1 MNIKKANISW
11 IFFAIYVITYLYLG
25 VCIGNTMS
33 KMLNLGGA
41 ALSCIIVVMVILLAF
56 VGCAAALIV
65 LLKENLKNEKAAAR
79 RRRRAVRNDSF
90 FTNELLPALA
100 SYLLVIIS
108 RGIYIV
114 QFADG
119 KLTGN
124 VGLYEQI
131 SSGAGGEFDIIN
143 GVERLYA
150 YLLKGFCVLLGNVPD
165 AVYILNVVCQ
175 VVLVFC
181 CYLFLRVAAGKAAA
195 LSSSVLFLCIPY
207 FYHVL
212 AVCEPAQLL
221 MALFMVGMCIS
232 AFVLKRSV
240 FDLGGKGMLPAYLL
254 CGLISGML
262 ITLDLTALLIPL
274 TVIVV
279 FLVSVQGRRAELAC
293 FVLGMLVGIPAGMI
307 LLNVDVSGTLFSVKT
322 SSYTLMERA
331 RFDFSRYIESYELA
345 LSKPALLLALPEEL
359 VLLCVIAFGGI
370 AAVLFFWC
378 EHDVLRIIAVPYLG
392 IIPFACFDT
401 GYAMGFDTGFL
412 IACVGVLTAAI
423 TVGVIYLMGQPVVE
437 VEARRKSADA
447 DDEEAEGE
455 QIEAREKETD
465 ASLKKEKKEKAVKEE
480 KKAKKEKSVKEE
492 KKVKKEKPVK
502 EGKKVKEKKADKEE
516 EAVTKE
522 APVRQQAV
530 AAKEVPINKE
540 AAPKKEEPVKEQAV
554 VVEEKPVRQQT
565 AVVEEKPIKEQTAV
579 VEEKPV
585 RQQTAAA
592 EEKPVKVQAV
602 VSEEKPVKAQTAVA
616 EKVTVN
622 KEVTA
627 AKEVTASKE
636 AVAMKEK
643 AVMQEKAPVE
653 TMSTKSAPQAA
664 GAGKT
669 QPAEKP
675 RMIENPLPLPK
686 KHEHR
691 EMDYAYPV
699 SAERMHYDVDVR
711 DGDDFDH

>member
-1 MNIKKANISW
+1 MNIKKSNISW

-65 LLKENLKNEKAAAR
+65 LIKENSKNEKAAAR
-79 RRRRAVRNDSF
+79 RRRRAVRNISF
-90 FTNELLPALA
+90 FANELLPALA

-119 KLTGN
+119 KLTGKHI
-124 VGLYEQI
+124 VLLYDEI
-131 SSGAGGEFDIIN
+131 TSGSRVEFDIFN

-150 YLLKGFCVLLGNVPD
+150 YLVKGFCILLGNEPD
-165 AVYILNVVCQ
+165 AVYMLNLVCQ

-207 FYHVL
+207 FYRAL
-212 AVCEPAQLL
+212 TICEPAQLL
-221 MALFMVGMCIS
+221 MALFMAGMCIS

-293 FVLGMLVGIPAGMI
+293 FVLGILVGIPVGMV

-322 SSYTLMERA
+322 SSFTLTERA
-331 RFDFSRYIESYELA
+331 RFDFSNYIASYELA

-423 TVGVIYLMGQPVVE
+423 TVGVIYLMGQPVAE
-437 VEARRKSADA
+437 VEARRKKADA
-447 DDEEAEGE
+447 GDEEADGG
-455 QIEAREKETD
+455 QTEAREKETA
-465 ASLKKEKKEKAVKEE
+465 ASPKKEKKKKEKPVKEE
-480 KKAKKEKSVKEE
+480 KKAKKEKPAKEE
-492 KKVKKEKPVK
+492 KKA
-502 EGKKVKEKKADKEE
+502 KEKKADKVEQ
-516 EAVTKE
+516 AVTKE
-522 APVRQQAV
+522 KPINKETAV
-530 AAKEVPINKE
+530 TKEEPINKE
-540 AAPKKEEPVKEQAV
+540 AASTKEVTVRQQTAVTKEEPVNKATVTTKEEPVKEQAV
-554 VVEEKPVRQQT
+554 
-565 AVVEEKPIKEQTAV
+565 
-579 VEEKPV
+579 
-585 RQQTAAA
+585 AA
-592 EEKPVKVQAV
+592 EEKPVKVQ
-602 VSEEKPVKAQTAVA
+602 TAA
-616 EKVTVN
+616 AKELTVN

-627 AKEVTASKE
+627 AEEVTASKE
-636 AVAMKEK
+636 AVATKEN

-653 TMSTKSAPQAA
+653 TVSAKSAPQAVD
-664 GAGKT
+664 AGKT

-711 DGDDFDH
+711 DGDDFDR

>member
-1 MNIKKANISW
+1 MNIKKSNISW

-65 LLKENLKNEKAAAR
+65 LIKENSKNEKAAAR
-79 RRRRAVRNDSF
+79 RRRRAVRNNSF
-90 FTNELLPALA
+90 FANELLPALA

-119 KLTGN
+119 KLTGKHI
-124 VGLYEQI
+124 VLLYDEI
-131 SSGAGGEFDIIN
+131 TSGSRVEFDIFN

-150 YLLKGFCVLLGNVPD
+150 YLVKGFCILLGNEPD
-165 AVYILNVVCQ
+165 AVYMLNLVCQ

-207 FYHVL
+207 FYRAL
-212 AVCEPAQLL
+212 TICEPAQLL
-221 MALFMVGMCIS
+221 MALFMAGMCIS

-293 FVLGMLVGIPAGMI
+293 FVLGILVGIPVGMV

-322 SSYTLMERA
+322 SSFTLTERA
-331 RFDFSRYIESYELA
+331 MFDFSEYIASYELA
-345 LSKPALLLALPEEL
+345 LSKSALLLALPEEL

-423 TVGVIYLMGQPVVE
+423 TVGVIYLMGQPVAE
-437 VEARRKSADA
+437 VEARRKKAAA
-447 DDEEAEGE
+447 DDEEADGG
-455 QIEAREKETD
+455 QTEAREKETA
-465 ASLKKEKKEKAVKEE
+465 ASPKKEKKKKEKPVKEE
-480 KKAKKEKSVKEE
+480 KKAKKEKPAKEE
-492 KKVKKEKPVK
+492 KKA
-502 EGKKVKEKKADKEE
+502 KEKKADKVEQ
-516 EAVTKE
+516 AVTKE
-522 APVRQQAV
+522 KPINKETAV
-530 AAKEVPINKE
+530 TKEEPINKE
-540 AAPKKEEPVKEQAV
+540 AASTKEVT
-554 VVEEKPVRQQT
+554 VRQQT
-565 AVVEEKPIKEQTAV
+565 AVTKEEPVNKATVATKEEPVREQAV
-579 VEEKPV
+579 V
-585 RQQTAAA
+585 A
-592 EEKPVKVQAV
+592 EEKPVKVQ
-602 VSEEKPVKAQTAVA
+602 TAA
-616 EKVTVN
+616 AKELTVN

-627 AKEVTASKE
+627 AEEVTASKE
-636 AVAMKEK
+636 AVATKEN
-643 AVMQEKAPVE
+643 AVMQEKAPME
-653 TMSTKSAPQAA
+653 TVSAKSAPQAVD
-664 GAGKT
+664 AGKT

-711 DGDDFDH
+711 DGDDFDR

>member
-1 MNIKKANISW
+1 MNIKKSNISW

-65 LLKENLKNEKAAAR
+65 LIKENSKNEKAAAR

-90 FTNELLPALA
+90 FANELLPALA
-100 SYLLVIIS
+100 SYLLVIVS

-165 AVYILNVVCQ
+165 AVHILNLVCQ

-207 FYHVL
+207 FYRAL
-212 AVCEPAQLL
+212 TICEPAQLL
-221 MALFMVGMCIS
+221 MALFMAGMCIS

-293 FVLGMLVGIPAGMI
+293 FVLGLFVGIPVGMV

-331 RFDFSRYIESYELA
+331 RFDFSRYIESYELV
-345 LSKPALLLALPEEL
+345 LSKPALLIALPEEL

-378 EHDVLRIIAVPYLG
+378 EHDVLRIIAVPYMG

-423 TVGVIYLMGQPVVE
+423 TVGVIYLMGQPIVE
-437 VEARRKSADA
+437 VEARRKRADA
-447 DDEEAEGE
+447 DDEEADGG
-455 QIEAREKETD
+455 QIDAREKETA
-465 ASLKKEKKEKAVKEE
+465 ASLKKEKKEKPIKEEKKAKKEKPVKEE
-480 KKAKKEKSVKEE
+480 KKAKKEKPVKEE
-492 KKVKKEKPVK
+492 KKAK
-502 EGKKVKEKKADKEE
+502 KEKKADKEE
-516 EAVTKE
+516 QVVT
-522 APVRQQAV
+522 
-530 AAKEVPINKE
+530 
-540 AAPKKEEPVKEQAV
+540 KEEPVKEQTAAATKEVTVNKEAV
-554 VVEEKPVRQQT
+554 ATKEVTVREQT
-565 AVVEEKPIKEQTAV
+565 AAVGEKPITE
-579 VEEKPV
+579 
-585 RQQTAAA
+585 QTAAA
-592 EEKPVKVQAV
+592 EEKPVRQQTVTMK
-602 VSEEKPVKAQTAVA
+602 EEPVKVQTAVA
-616 EKVTVN
+616 ENVTVN
-622 KEVTA
+622 KEATA
-627 AKEVTASKE
+627 TKEVTAGKE
-636 AVAMKEK
+636 AVATKEK

-653 TMSTKSAPQAA
+653 TMSAKSAPQAVN
-664 GAGKT
+664 AGKT

>member
-1 MNIKKANISW
+1 MNIKKSNISW
-11 IFFAIYVITYLYLG
+11 VFFAIYVITYLYLG

-65 LLKENLKNEKAAAR
+65 LIKENSKNEKAAVR
-79 RRRRAVRNDSF
+79 RRRRAVRNNSF
-90 FTNELLPALA
+90 FANELLPALA

-108 RGIYIV
+108 RGIYIM

-119 KLTGN
+119 KLTGKHI
-124 VGLYEQI
+124 VLLYDGI
-131 SSGAGGEFDIIN
+131 TSGARVEFDIFN

-150 YLLKGFCVLLGNVPD
+150 YLVKGFCILLGNVPD
-165 AVYILNVVCQ
+165 AVYMLNLVCQ

-207 FYHVL
+207 FYRAL
-212 AVCEPAQLL
+212 TVCEPAQLL
-221 MALFMVGMCIS
+221 MALFMAGMCIS

-293 FVLGMLVGIPAGMI
+293 FVLGILVGIPAGMV

-322 SSYTLMERA
+322 SSFTLMERA
-331 RFDFSRYIESYELA
+331 RFDFSRYIESYELT
-345 LSKPALLLALPEEL
+345 LSKSALLLALPEEL

-401 GYAMGFDTGFL
+401 GYTMGFDTGFL

-423 TVGVIYLMGQPVVE
+423 TVGVIYLMGQPIAV
-437 VEARRKSADA
+437 VEARKKKTDA
-447 DDEEAEGE
+447 DDEEADGG
-455 QIEAREKETD
+455 QIEAREKET
-465 ASLKKEKKEKAVKEE
+465 AATPKKAKKEKAVREEKKAKREKPVKEE
-480 KKAKKEKSVKEE
+480 KKAKKEKPVKEE
-492 KKVKKEKPVK
+492 KKAKEEKPAK
-502 EGKKVKEKKADKEE
+502 EEKKVKEKKADKEE
-516 EAVTKE
+516 
-522 APVRQQAV
+522 QA
-530 AAKEVPINKE
+530 ATIEKPINRE
-540 AAPKKEEPVKEQAV
+540 AAPTKEV
-554 VVEEKPVRQQT
+554 
-565 AVVEEKPIKEQTAV
+565 
-579 VEEKPV
+579 PV

-592 EEKPVKVQAV
+592 EEKSVNVQTV
-602 VSEEKPVKAQTAVA
+602 VAEEKPVKEQTVVA
-616 EKVTVN
+616 EEVTVN
-622 KEVTA
+622 KE
-627 AKEVTASKE
+627 
-636 AVAMKEK
+636 AVAAKEK

-653 TMSTKSAPQAA
+653 TMSAKSAPQAV

>member
-1 MNIKKANISW
+1 MNIKKSNISW

-65 LLKENLKNEKAAAR
+65 LIKENSKNEKAAVR
-79 RRRRAVRNDSF
+79 RRRRAVRNNSF
-90 FTNELLPALA
+90 FANELLPALA

-108 RGIYIV
+108 RGIYIM

-119 KLTGN
+119 KLTGKHI
-124 VGLYEQI
+124 VLLYDEI
-131 SSGAGGEFDIIN
+131 TSGARVEFDIFN

-150 YLLKGFCVLLGNVPD
+150 YLVKGFCILLGNVPD
-165 AVYILNVVCQ
+165 AVYMLNLVCQ

-207 FYHVL
+207 FYRAL
-212 AVCEPAQLL
+212 TVCEPAQLL
-221 MALFMVGMCIS
+221 MALFMAGMCIS

-293 FVLGMLVGIPAGMI
+293 FVLGILVGIPAGMV

-322 SSYTLMERA
+322 SSFTLMERA
-331 RFDFSRYIESYELA
+331 RFDFSRYIESYELI
-345 LSKPALLLALPEEL
+345 LSKSALLLALPEEL

-401 GYAMGFDTGFL
+401 GYTMGFDTGFL

-423 TVGVIYLMGQPVVE
+423 TVGVIYLMGQPIAV
-437 VEARRKSADA
+437 VEARKKKTDA
-447 DDEEAEGE
+447 DDEEADGG
-455 QIEAREKETD
+455 QIEAREKET
-465 ASLKKEKKEKAVKEE
+465 AATPKKAKKEKTVREEKKAKREKPVKEE
-480 KKAKKEKSVKEE
+480 KKAKKEKPVKEE
-492 KKVKKEKPVK
+492 KKAKEEKPAK
-502 EGKKVKEKKADKEE
+502 EEKKVKEKKADKEE
-516 EAVTKE
+516 
-522 APVRQQAV
+522 QA
-530 AAKEVPINKE
+530 ATIEKPINRE
-540 AAPKKEEPVKEQAV
+540 AAPTKEV
-554 VVEEKPVRQQT
+554 
-565 AVVEEKPIKEQTAV
+565 
-579 VEEKPV
+579 PV

-592 EEKPVKVQAV
+592 EEKPVNVQTV
-602 VSEEKPVKAQTAVA
+602 VAEEKPVKEQTVVA
-616 EKVTVN
+616 EEVTVN
-622 KEVTA
+622 KE
-627 AKEVTASKE
+627 
-636 AVAMKEK
+636 AVAAKEK

-653 TMSTKSAPQAA
+653 TMSAKSAPQAV

>member
-1 MNIKKANISW
+1 MNIKKSNISW

-33 KMLNLGGA
+33 KMLNLGGT

-65 LLKENLKNEKAAAR
+65 LIKDNSKNEKAAAR

-90 FTNELLPALA
+90 FANELLPALA

-108 RGIYIV
+108 RGIYIM

-119 KLTGN
+119 KLTGKH
-124 VGLYEQI
+124 VVLLYDGI
-131 SSGAGGEFDIIN
+131 TSGARVEFDIFN

-150 YLLKGFCVLLGNVPD
+150 YLVKGFCILLGNVPD
-165 AVYILNVVCQ
+165 AVYILNLVCQ

-207 FYHVL
+207 FYRAL
-212 AVCEPAQLL
+212 TICEPAQLL
-221 MALFMVGMCIS
+221 MALFMAGMCIS
-232 AFVLKRSV
+232 AFILKRSV
-240 FDLGGKGMLPAYLL
+240 FGLGGKGMLPAYLL

-279 FLVSVQGRRAELAC
+279 FFVSVQGRRAELAC
-293 FVLGMLVGIPAGMI
+293 FVLGILVGIPAGMV
-307 LLNVDVSGTLFSVKT
+307 LLNADVSGTLFSVKT
-322 SSYTLMERA
+322 SSFSLMERA
-331 RFDFSRYIESYELA
+331 RFDFSNYIASYELA
-345 LSKPALLLALPEEL
+345 SSKPALLLALPEEL

-412 IACVGVLTAAI
+412 IACIGVLTAAI
-423 TVGVIYLMGQPVVE
+423 TVGVIYLMGQPVAE
-437 VEARRKSADA
+437 VEARSKRADA
-447 DDEEAEGE
+447 DGGEADGG
-455 QIEAREKETD
+455 QIGAREKEAA

-480 KKAKKEKSVKEE
+480 KKAKKEK
-492 KKVKKEKPVK
+492 PV
-502 EGKKVKEKKADKEE
+502 V
-516 EAVTKE
+516 
-522 APVRQQAV
+522 QQTV
-530 AAKEVPINKE
+530 AAN
-540 AAPKKEEPVKEQAV
+540 EE
-554 VVEEKPVRQQT
+554 
-565 AVVEEKPIKEQTAV
+565 
-579 VEEKPV
+579 
-585 RQQTAAA
+585 
-592 EEKPVKVQAV
+592 
-602 VSEEKPVKAQTAVA
+602 PVKAQTAVA
-616 EKVTVN
+616 EKVTAN
-622 KEVTA
+622 
-627 AKEVTASKE
+627 KE
-636 AVAMKEK
+636 AVDTKEK
-643 AVMQEKAPVE
+643 AVMQEKAPME
-653 TMSTKSAPQAA
+653 TMGVKNAPQAV

>member
-1 MNIKKANISW
+1 MNIKKSNISW

-65 LLKENLKNEKAAAR
+65 LIKENSKNEKAAVR
-79 RRRRAVRNDSF
+79 RRRRAVRNNSF
-90 FTNELLPALA
+90 FANELLPALA

-108 RGIYIV
+108 RGIYIM

-119 KLTGN
+119 KLTGKHI
-124 VGLYEQI
+124 VLLYDGI
-131 SSGAGGEFDIIN
+131 TSGARVEFDIFN

-150 YLLKGFCVLLGNVPD
+150 YLVKGFCILLGNVPD
-165 AVYILNVVCQ
+165 AVYMLNLVCQ

-207 FYHVL
+207 FYRAL
-212 AVCEPAQLL
+212 TVCEPAQLL
-221 MALFMVGMCIS
+221 MALFMAGMCIS

-293 FVLGMLVGIPAGMI
+293 FVLGILVGIPAGMV

-322 SSYTLMERA
+322 SSFTLMERA
-331 RFDFSRYIESYELA
+331 RFDFSRYIESYELT
-345 LSKPALLLALPEEL
+345 LSKSALLLALPEEL

-401 GYAMGFDTGFL
+401 GYTMGFDTGFL

-423 TVGVIYLMGQPVVE
+423 TVGVIYLMGQPIAV
-437 VEARRKSADA
+437 VEARKKKTDA
-447 DDEEAEGE
+447 DDEEADGG
-455 QIEAREKETD
+455 QIEAREKET
-465 ASLKKEKKEKAVKEE
+465 AATPKKAKKEKAVREEKKAKREKPVKEE
-480 KKAKKEKSVKEE
+480 KKAKKEKPVKEE
-492 KKVKKEKPVK
+492 KKAKEEKPAK
-502 EGKKVKEKKADKEE
+502 EEKKVKEKKADKEE
-516 EAVTKE
+516 
-522 APVRQQAV
+522 QA
-530 AAKEVPINKE
+530 ATIEKPINRE
-540 AAPKKEEPVKEQAV
+540 AAPTKEV
-554 VVEEKPVRQQT
+554 
-565 AVVEEKPIKEQTAV
+565 
-579 VEEKPV
+579 PV

-592 EEKPVKVQAV
+592 EEKPVNVQTV
-602 VSEEKPVKAQTAVA
+602 VAEEKPVKEQTVVA
-616 EKVTVN
+616 EEVTVN
-622 KEVTA
+622 KE
-627 AKEVTASKE
+627 
-636 AVAMKEK
+636 AVAAKEK

-653 TMSTKSAPQAA
+653 TMSAKSAPQAV

>member
-41 ALSCIIVVMVILLAF
+41 ALSCIVVVMVILLAF

-65 LLKENLKNEKAAAR
+65 LIKENSKNEKAAAR
-79 RRRRAVRNDSF
+79 RKRRAVRNNSF
-90 FTNELLPALA
+90 FANELLPALA

-119 KLTGN
+119 KLTGKHIIL
-124 VGLYEQI
+124 LYDEI
-131 SSGAGGEFDIIN
+131 TSGARVEFDIFN

-150 YLLKGFCVLLGNVPD
+150 YLLKGFCILLGNVPD
-165 AVYILNVVCQ
+165 AVYMLNLVCQ

-207 FYHVL
+207 FYRAL
-212 AVCEPAQLL
+212 TVCEPAQLL
-221 MALFMVGMCIS
+221 MALLMAGMCIS

-293 FVLGMLVGIPAGMI
+293 FVLGILVGIPAGMV

-322 SSYTLMERA
+322 SSFTLMERA

-345 LSKPALLLALPEEL
+345 LFKPALLLALPEDL

-378 EHDVLRIIAVPYLG
+378 EHDVLRIITVPYLG
-392 IIPFACFDT
+392 MIPFACFDI

-437 VEARRKSADA
+437 VEARRKKADA
-447 DDEEAEGE
+447 DDEETDGG
-455 QIEAREKETD
+455 QIETQEKETD
-465 ASLKKEKKEKAVKEE
+465 APLKKEKKKKEKAVKEE
-480 KKAKKEKSVKEE
+480 KKAKKEKPVKEE
-492 KKVKKEKPVK
+492 KKEKIEKPVK
-502 EGKKVKEKKADKEE
+502 EEKKVKEKKADKEE
-516 EAVTKE
+516 QAATKE
-522 APVRQQAV
+522 EPINKKAAPTKEVPVRQQA
-530 AAKEVPINKE
+530 
-540 AAPKKEEPVKEQAV
+540 AV
-554 VVEEKPVRQQT
+554 T
-565 AVVEEKPIKEQTAV
+565 EEKPIKEQTAV
-579 VEEKPV
+579 TEEKPV
-585 RQQTAAA
+585 KEQTAAA
-592 EEKPVKVQAV
+592 EEKLVKVQTV
-602 VSEEKPVKAQTAVA
+602 VA

-622 KEVTA
+622 KEA
-627 AKEVTASKE
+627 AATKEVTASKE
-636 AVAMKEK
+636 AVAVKEK
-643 AVMQEKAPVE
+643 AVMQEKAP
-653 TMSTKSAPQAA
+653 
-664 GAGKT
+664 
-669 QPAEKP
+669 AEKP
-675 RMIENPLPLPK
+675 RLIENPLPLPK

>member
-41 ALSCIIVVMVILLAF
+41 ALSCIVVVMVILLAF

-65 LLKENLKNEKAAAR
+65 LIKENSKNEKAAAR
-79 RRRRAVRNDSF
+79 RKRRAVRNNSF
-90 FTNELLPALA
+90 FANELLPALA

-119 KLTGN
+119 KLTGKHIIL
-124 VGLYEQI
+124 LYDEI
-131 SSGAGGEFDIIN
+131 TSGARVEFDIFN

-150 YLLKGFCVLLGNVPD
+150 YLVKGFCILLGNVPD
-165 AVYILNVVCQ
+165 AVYMLNLVCQ

-195 LSSSVLFLCIPY
+195 LSASVLFLCIPY
-207 FYHVL
+207 FYRAL
-212 AVCEPAQLL
+212 TVCEPAQLL
-221 MALFMVGMCIS
+221 MALFMAGMCIS

-254 CGLISGML
+254 SGLISGML

-293 FVLGMLVGIPAGMI
+293 FVLGILVGIPAGMV

-322 SSYTLMERA
+322 SSFTLMERA
-331 RFDFSRYIESYELA
+331 MFDFSRYIESYELA
-345 LSKPALLLALPEEL
+345 LSKPALLLALPEDL

-392 IIPFACFDT
+392 MIPFACFDI

-423 TVGVIYLMGQPVVE
+423 TVGVIYLMGQPVAE
-437 VEARRKSADA
+437 VEARRKKADA
-447 DDEEAEGE
+447 DDEETDGG
-455 QIEAREKETD
+455 QIETQEKETQEKETD
-465 ASLKKEKKEKAVKEE
+465 APLKKEKKKKEKAVKEE
-480 KKAKKEKSVKEE
+480 KKAKKEKPVKEE
-492 KKVKKEKPVK
+492 KKEKKEKPVK
-502 EGKKVKEKKADKEE
+502 EEKKVKEKKADKEE
-516 EAVTKE
+516 QAATKE
-522 APVRQQAV
+522 EPINKKAAPTKEVPVRQQA
-530 AAKEVPINKE
+530 
-540 AAPKKEEPVKEQAV
+540 AV
-554 VVEEKPVRQQT
+554 T
-565 AVVEEKPIKEQTAV
+565 EEKPIKEQTAV
-579 VEEKPV
+579 TEEKPV
-585 RQQTAAA
+585 KEQTAAA
-592 EEKPVKVQAV
+592 EEKLVKVQTV
-602 VSEEKPVKAQTAVA
+602 VA

-622 KEVTA
+622 KEAVAT
-627 AKEVTASKE
+627 KEETASKE
-636 AVAMKEK
+636 AVAVKEK
-643 AVMQEKAPVE
+643 AVMQEKAP
-653 TMSTKSAPQAA
+653 
-664 GAGKT
+664 
-669 QPAEKP
+669 AEKP
-675 RMIENPLPLPK
+675 RLIENPLPLPK

>member
-65 LLKENLKNEKAAAR
+65 LLKENSKNEKAAAR

-221 MALFMVGMCIS
+221 MTLFMAGMCIS

-240 FDLGGKGMLPAYLL
+240 FDFGGKGMLPAYLL

-293 FVLGMLVGIPAGMI
+293 FVLGMLVGIPAGMV
-307 LLNVDVSGTLFSVKT
+307 LLNIDVSGTLFSVKT

-437 VEARRKSADA
+437 VEARRKRADA
-447 DDEEAEGE
+447 DDEEAEGG

-480 KKAKKEKSVKEE
+480 KKAKKEKPVKEE
-492 KKVKKEKPVK
+492 
-502 EGKKVKEKKADKEE
+502 KKVKEKKADKEE
-516 EAVTKE
+516 QAVTKE
-522 APVRQQAV
+522 APVRQQA
-530 AAKEVPINKE
+530 A
-540 AAPKKEEPVKEQAV
+540 
-554 VVEEKPVRQQT
+554 VVEEKPVRQQA
-565 AVVEEKPIKEQTAV
+565 AVVEEKPVRQQTAV

-592 EEKPVKVQAV
+592 EEKPVKEQAV
-602 VSEEKPVKAQTAVA
+602 AAEEKPVKAQTAVA
-616 EKVTVN
+616 EKATAN